1 MDSDTERLFN
11 SSLENENID
20 QIIVNN
26 DAVSVVTNNAHDDAH
41 SLPESSIDTK
51 RHKLFILEPAVFLVF
66 LAFSLSGAVFQNIL
80 LYQTCV
86 YVYKYNIS
94 DCQPLLGVQRE
105 SPEVQHIETQ
115 IQPYVARILMAIS
128 LLESII
134 PAFVSLFIGPWSDK
148 YGRRPILLTTFSGY
162 LVSRIIATVL
172 IYISSKVIINP
183 WLFLLCSVPSVLSG
197 GTCALI
203 TGIYCYISNVA
214 KAKSRALRM
223 VLNEASLCAG
233 MMIGNVLTGYI
244 YEATNAIT
252 VFSISSTLLFLAL
265 LYVYAFVV
273 ESLKPEEITAA
284 GNSKIREFFRLDLV
298 KDLVRTCTKRRPN
311 YDRIIIWL
319 TMMALTLA
327 LFVMAGDDNVSYLFV
342 RNQFQWTLKDYT
354 VFNATR
360 IIVQIVGSIIGMYF
374 LRKASVTELEND
386 FFLYSNFYLSFY
398 IKMFQFSI
406 VGMTLISLAS
416 CVFESTVRA
425 TAIYWWELYLG
436 LTLGLMRGVMGPM
449 SRAILSHVAPAT
461 EVGKI
466 YALTTSLESLSPL
479 ISSPLYTIVYNATL
493 SYYPGVF
500 NFLSAGLYL
509 LCYTFIAIIYG
520 IQKSMGENATYQAIG
535 R

>member
-1 MDSDTERLFN
+1 MDSDTERLYD
-11 SSLENENID
+11 SSLENENEE

-26 DAVSVVTNNAHDDAH
+26 DAVSIATNSDGAR
-41 SLPESSIDTK
+41 SFPESSISIK
-51 RHKLFILEPAVFLVF
+51 RNKLFILEPAVFLVF
-66 LAFSLSGAVFQNIL
+66 LAFNLSGAVFQNIL

-105 SPEVQHIETQ
+105 SAEVQHIETQ
-115 IQPYVARILMAIS
+115 IQPYVVRILMAIS

-134 PAFVSLFIGPWSDK
+134 PAIVSLFIGPWSDK
-148 YGRRPILLTTFSGY
+148 YGRRPILLTTFS
-162 LVSRIIATVL
+162 
-172 IYISSKVIINP
+172 
-183 WLFLLCSVPSVLSG
+183 VPSVMSG

-203 TGIYCYISNVA
+203 TGIYCYISDVA

-244 YEATNAIT
+244 YEATNAFT

-273 ESLKPEEITAA
+273 ESLKPEQIMTA

-298 KDLVRTCTKRRPN
+298 KDLVQTCTKRRPN

-360 IIVQIVGSIIGMYF
+360 IIVQIMGSIIGMYF
-374 LRKASVTELEND
+374 LRKASFTELENG
-386 FFLYSNFYLSFY
+386 FSLYFNFYFSFY
-398 IKMFQFSI
+398 VKMFQFSI

-493 SYYPGVF
+493 SFYPGAF

>member
-1 MDSDTERLFN
+1 MDSDTERLYD
-11 SSLENENID
+11 SSLENEE

-26 DAVSVVTNNAHDDAH
+26 DAVSVATNSDGAR
-41 SLPESSIDTK
+41 SFPESSISIK
-51 RHKLFILEPAVFLVF
+51 RNKLFILEPAVFLVF
-66 LAFSLSGAVFQNIL
+66 LAFNLSGAVFQNIL

-105 SPEVQHIETQ
+105 SAEVQHIETQ
-115 IQPYVARILMAIS
+115 IQPYVVRILMAIS

-134 PAFVSLFIGPWSDK
+134 PAIVSLFIGPWSDK

-162 LVSRIIATVL
+162 LISRIIATVL
-172 IYISSKVIINP
+172 IYISSKVVINP
-183 WLFLLCSVPSVLSG
+183 WLFLLCSVPSVMSG

-203 TGIYCYISNVA
+203 TGIYCYISDVA

-244 YEATNAIT
+244 YEATNAFT

-273 ESLKPEEITAA
+273 ESLKPEQIMAA

-298 KDLVRTCTKRRPN
+298 KDLVQTCTKRRPN

-360 IIVQIVGSIIGMYF
+360 IIVQIMGSIIGMYF
-374 LRKASVTELEND
+374 LR
-386 FFLYSNFYLSFY
+386 
-398 IKMFQFSI
+398 KMFQFSI

-493 SYYPGVF
+493 SLYPGAF

>member
-1 MDSDTERLFN
+1 MASENNERLFN
-11 SSLENENID
+11 SLPENENED
-20 QIIVNN
+20 EIVINN
-26 DAVSVVTNNAHDDAH
+26 DATSLGANNDNALSLLESAVSIK
-41 SLPESSIDTK
+41 P
-51 RHKLFILEPAVFLVF
+51 HKLFILEPAVFLVF
-66 LAFSLSGAVFQNIL
+66 LAFNLSGAVFQNIL

-86 YVYKYNIS
+86 YVYKYNNS
-94 DCQPLLGVQRE
+94 DCQPLLGVERE
-105 SPEVQHIETQ
+105 SREVQHIETE
-115 IQPYVARILMAIS
+115 IQPYVAKILMAIS

-134 PAFVSLFIGPWSDK
+134 PAIVSLFIGPWSDK

-162 LVSRIIATVL
+162 LIGRIIATIL
-172 IYISSKVIINP
+172 IFISTKIIISP
-183 WLFLLCSVPSVLSG
+183 WLFLLCSIPSVLSG

-203 TGIYCYISNVA
+203 TGIYCYISDVA

-252 VFSISSTLLFLAL
+252 VFSISSILLLLAL
-265 LYVYAFVV
+265 LYVYVYVV
-273 ESLKPEEITAA
+273 ESLKPEQIVIAV
-284 GNSKIREFFRLDLV
+284 NSKAREFFRFDLV
-298 KDLVRTCTKRRPN
+298 KDLVKTCIKRRPN

-342 RNQFQWTLKDYT
+342 RNRFEWTLKDYT

-360 IIVQIVGSIIGMYF
+360 IIAQIVGSIIGMYF
-374 LRKASVTELEND
+374 LRKVL
-386 FFLYSNFYLSFY
+386 
-398 IKMFQFSI
+398 KFSI

-416 CVFESTVRA
+416 CVLESTVRA
-425 TAIYWWELYLG
+425 TAVYWWELYLG
-436 LTLGLMRGVMGPM
+436 LSLGLMRGIMGPM
-449 SRAILSHVAPAT
+449 SRAILSHVAPAN

-479 ISSPLYTIVYNATL
+479 MSSPLYTIVYNVTL
-493 SYYPGVF
+493 SYYPGMF

-509 LCYTFIAIIYG
+509 LCYTFIATIYG
-520 IQKSMGENATYQAIG
+520 IQKSMGGSATYQAIG
-535 R
+535 S